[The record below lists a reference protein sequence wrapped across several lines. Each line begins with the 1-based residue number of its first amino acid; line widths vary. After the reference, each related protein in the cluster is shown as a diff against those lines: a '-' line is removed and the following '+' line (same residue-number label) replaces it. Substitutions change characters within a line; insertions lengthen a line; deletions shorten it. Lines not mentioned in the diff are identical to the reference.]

1 MAAERSVLYPDEP
14 VFDEGEDGRPDHRR
28 ERRESSSTI
37 NSSRRQSYYDSQRI
51 NRRSRPPSGASQAT
65 QGTSK
70 SKGKRVSYQKPAEF
84 GNVDES
90 AVPRPVQQDDN
101 ERPHLEDERG
111 RQQHPGGLGLHP
123 VPNFSQPYAMRRR
136 PSGSNSRNQN
146 ISEVEALPPVPKT
159 ERFSAAT
166 TQGQNTQSRPYTQD
180 AERADLSDSSND
192 RPYSSRYPRDY
203 MPASSAVP
211 RWLTEIYTISYLIFF
226 AIFGTLARLGV
237 QWITFYPGA
246 PITTPVI
253 WANVGGSFIMG
264 FLSEDQGL
272 FRDKSRDEAG
282 QEDKHADLETIN
294 KAELLKRKKTIPL
307 YIGLAT
313 GFCGSFTSFSSFAR
327 DFFLAMSNNL
337 LSPVSHPYP
346 AAAGAV
352 VPSSYVGRNG
362 GYSFEAILAVIFST
376 LALSLG
382 ALLVGAH
389 VAVFLEGYTPSLPV
403 NFVRRILD
411 PLMIFLGWGCWL
423 GAIFMSIWPPDRPGG
438 PSSRGSW
445 ANESWRGE
453 VLFALVFAPLGCLL
467 RFYAS
472 LKLNGLVASFPLG
485 TFAVNM
491 LGTAIEG
498 MSYDI
503 QHVGVGAHGMNGGGR
518 IGCQILQGVMDGF
531 CGCLTTVSTWVSEIN
546 GLQRKHGYL
555 YAFTTVVGGLCLMTI
570 IMGSVQ
576 WSHGFSEP
584 VCNTGYSSKV
594 HA

>member
-1 MAAERSVLYPDEP
+1 MAAESSAYYPDEP
-14 VFDEGEDGRPDHRR
+14 VFEDEDARPDLR
-28 ERRESSSTI
+28 RRESSSTI

-70 SKGKRVSYQKPAEF
+70 SRGKRASYQQPAEF
-84 GNVDES
+84 ANVDEN
-90 AVPRPVQQDDN
+90 AVPPPVQGEDG
-101 ERPHLEDERG
+101 RPHLEDERG

-136 PSGSNSRNQN
+136 PSGANSRDRN

-166 TQGQNTQSRPYTQD
+166 TQGQNTASRPYTQD
-180 AERADLSDSSND
+180 AERADLSGSSSD
-192 RPYSSRYPRDY
+192 RPYSSRHPRDY
-203 MPASSAVP
+203 MPASGAVP
-211 RWLTEIYTISYLIFF
+211 RWLTEVYTISYLIFF
-226 AIFGTLARLGV
+226 SILGTLARLGV

-246 PITTPVI
+246 PVTTPVI
-253 WANVGGSFIMG
+253 WANVGGSLFMG

-272 FRDKSRDEAG
+272 FRDRSQDGAMHDEKRDGSE
-282 QEDKHADLETIN
+282 DLEAVN
-294 KAELLKRKKTIPL
+294 KAELMKRKKIIPL

-337 LSPVSHPYP
+337 PSPVSHPYP
-346 AAAGAV
+346 SAAGAV
-352 VPSSYVGRNG
+352 IPSSYVGRNG
-362 GYSFEAILAVIFST
+362 GYSFEALLAVIIST

-382 ALLVGAH
+382 GLLVGAH
-389 VAVFLEGYTPSLPV
+389 IAVFMEDITPSLPV
-403 NFVRRILD
+403 GFVRRVLD

-445 ANESWRGE
+445 ANETWRGE
-453 VLFALVFAPLGCLL
+453 VLFALIFAPLGCLL

-472 LKLNGLVASFPLG
+472 LKLNGLVVTFPLG

-498 MSYDI
+498 MCYDV
-503 QHVGVGAHGMNGGGR
+503 QHVGVGMTGLNGGGR

-531 CGCLTTVSTWVSEIN
+531 CGCLTTISTWVSEIN
-546 GLQRKHGYL
+546 GLKRKHGYL
-555 YAFTTVVGGLCLMTI
+555 YAFASLVGGLCLMVI

-576 WSHGFSEP
+576 WSHGFSSP
-584 VCNTGYSSKV
+584 VCNTGYPSKV
-594 HA
+594 HG